1 MQDHLRRT
9 LVAALL
15 LVAGTLIQPDTVHAA
30 ADDTEQAL
38 ADNEASAYDGDLSED
53 DELDE
58 DDGSRSLDN
67 QPRLIDVEQLKP
79 VSQAEEQTLLGD
91 WGDSEN
97 ED

>member
-1 MQDHLRRT
+1 M
-9 LVAALL
+9 LVAEQRILGLDHAEIGFE
-15 LVAGTLIQPDTVHAA
+15 VCKHWNIPESISNAIKFHHQP
-30 ADDTEQAL
+30 
-38 ADNEASAYDGDLSED
+38 SLSED